1 MADRTLIYRA
11 RTPHAGRISAVTT
24 TLKPMLATSAATLP
38 DAPGWSYEF
47 KWDGIRALLD
57 ISDGRVRIS
66 TRLGNDATVAYPELA
81 SLAQGIEDALVDG
94 EIVAFTDGRPSFGK
108 LQTRMHV
115 RSRDQATRLVAV
127 APVSFI
133 AFDLLRLYGVDLTD
147 RPLSER
153 RATLERLAAGR
164 PQWTVSPAFD
174 DGAATE
180 AAARAHGLEGVVA
193 KRLSSRYRPGH
204 RSGEWVKVKFVQRG
218 DFVVVGWES
227 DASDP
232 RGALSSLLLGY
243 YAGDELRFAGKV
255 GSGLSGNEAAG
266 LQRRLAPRQEP
277 AVAAPP
283 PASPGRQ
290 VTWVDPD
297 VVVDV
302 SYSHWAEDGRL
313 RHPVFV
319 GIRLDK
325 DPQEVTRDG

>member
-1 MADRTLIYRA
+1 MADSQLIYRA
-11 RTPHAGRISAVTT
+11 RTPDAGRISPVTAP
-24 TLKPMLATSAATLP
+24 LKPMLATPAATLP

-57 ISDGRVRIS
+57 ISDERLRIS
-66 TRLGNDATVAYPELA
+66 TRLGNDATPAYPELA

-94 EIVAFTDGRPSFGK
+94 EIVAFAEGRPSFGK

-115 RSRDQATRLVAV
+115 RSPEQAARMVAV

-164 PQWTVSPAFD
+164 PQWTVSPSFD

-193 KRLSSRYRPGH
+193 KRLSSRYRPGQ
-204 RSGEWVKVKFVQRG
+204 RTGDWVKVKFVRRG

-232 RGALSSLLLGY
+232 RRTLSSLLLGY
-243 YAGDELRFAGKV
+243 YTRDELRFAGKV
-255 GSGLSGNEAAG
+255 GSGLSSKEATG
-266 LQRRLAPRQEP
+266 LQRRLVPRQTP
-277 AVAAPP
+277 ALAAAPP
-283 PASPGRQ
+283 ASAGRL
-290 VTWVDPD
+290 VTWTEPD
-297 VVVDV
+297 VVVEV

-313 RHPVFV
+313 RHPVFL